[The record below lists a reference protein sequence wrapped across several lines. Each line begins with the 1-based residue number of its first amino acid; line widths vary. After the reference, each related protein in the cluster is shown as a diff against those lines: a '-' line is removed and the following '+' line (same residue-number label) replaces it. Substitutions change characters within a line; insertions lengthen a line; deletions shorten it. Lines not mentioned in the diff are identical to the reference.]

1 VTSWLAKELNSIPE
15 TCFQSS
21 GTGSEGFR
29 TASVEMVGREVEDS
43 SLVVVLLEVVE
54 VGWSDGGL
62 GGGKAVR
69 VEAEV
74 SRDVVEDIAWAWV

>member
-1 VTSWLAKELNSIPE
+1 
-15 TCFQSS
+15 
-21 GTGSEGFR
+21 
-29 TASVEMVGREVEDS
+29 MVGREVEDS

-54 VGWSDGGL
+54 AGWSDGGL

>member
-1 VTSWLAKELNSIPE
+1 MTSWLAKELNSIPE

-43 SLVVVLLEVVE
+43 SLLVVLLEVVE
-54 VGWSDGGL
+54 VGWSDGRL